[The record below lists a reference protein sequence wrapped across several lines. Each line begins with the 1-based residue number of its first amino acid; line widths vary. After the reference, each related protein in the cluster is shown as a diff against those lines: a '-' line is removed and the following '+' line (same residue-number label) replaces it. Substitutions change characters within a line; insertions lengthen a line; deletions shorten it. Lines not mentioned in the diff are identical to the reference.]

1 MIKDLKSFTKK
12 GERRNIEFK
21 KALKSPY
28 HLNEDRRKQL
38 ISQMKYRM
46 EKGKGK
52 AIYLLGVEDDGSLTG
67 LPKKELQE
75 SIHVLNVL
83 SREIGACIEEV
94 NQYSLDNGKIA
105 EVTIGW
111 KNSFKKE
118 HVVIGVAG
126 HVDHGKSTL
135 LGSLTTGILDDGT
148 GKTRIFLDTQKHE
161 IERGL
166 SADLSFAIYGFL
178 DGKPIR
184 LDNPLDKKEKSELM
198 EKCERIIS
206 FVDTVGHEPWLR
218 TTIRGIV
225 GQKLD
230 YGLLTVAADQGP
242 THITREHLGIILAME
257 LPVIVAITKTD
268 IVGEGK
274 VQKVHEKISELLKL
288 VGRIPFKVKNKSD
301 ALLVSEKMN
310 QHIVPII
317 ETSSVTGKG
326 LKLLDEL
333 FLNLKI
339 PENPSEDKKP
349 FMMYIDKIYSIKGV
363 GTVVSGTIR
372 QGRVKKGE
380 KLLLGPFHTGEFKQ
394 VKVKSIEMHHYQIGC
409 AEPGHIVGISIAGAS
424 PQEIERGMIL
434 AHPKYNPKTVR
445 EFEAE
450 VAILVHPT
458 TIKAG
463 YESVTHIET
472 IAETTIL
479 EPLHQ
484 EFMSAGDKG
493 KVRMRFKY
501 KPHHV
506 KEGQKLIF
514 REGRSKGIGFITRII
529 ENP

>member
-12 GERRNIEFK
+12 GERKNIEFK
-21 KALKSPY
+21 KALKTSY
-28 HLNEDRRKQL
+28 HLSEDRKKQL

-46 EKGKGK
+46 ERGRGK
-52 AIYLLGVEDDGSLTG
+52 AIYFLGVEDDGSLVG
-67 LPKKELQE
+67 LPIGELQE
-75 SIHVLNVL
+75 SLLVLRIL
-83 SREIGACIEEV
+83 SQEIGARIEEV
-94 NQYSLDNGKIA
+94 NRHPLKDGSVA
-105 EVTIGW
+105 EVTIGR
-111 KNSFKKE
+111 KNSFQKE
-118 HVVIGVAG
+118 HLVIGVAG

-135 LGSLTTGILDDGT
+135 VGSLTTGTLDDGT
-148 GKTRIFLDTQKHE
+148 GKTRIFLDIQKHE

-166 SADLSFAIYGFL
+166 SADLSFAIYGFIN
-178 DGKPIR
+178 GKPMR
-184 LDNPLDKKEKSELM
+184 MKNPLDKREKSELM

-225 GQKLD
+225 GQRLN
-230 YGLLTVAADQGP
+230 YGLLTIAADEGP

-257 LPVIVAITKTD
+257 LPVIVVITKTD
-268 IVGEGK
+268 LVEDENIT
-274 VQKVHEKISELLKL
+274 KVHDKISEILKL
-288 VGRIPFKVKNKSD
+288 VGRIPFKVKDRSD
-301 ALLVSEKMN
+301 ASLVSEKMN

-317 ETSSVTGKG
+317 ETSSVTGEG
-326 LKLLDEL
+326 LELLDEL
-333 FLNLKI
+333 FLNLRI

-349 FMMYIDKIYSIKGV
+349 FMMYIDKIYAVKGV

-372 QGRVKKGE
+372 QGKVKKGD
-380 KLLLGPFHTGEFKQ
+380 KLLLGPMSTGKFKE
-394 VKVKSIEMHHYQIGC
+394 VKVKSIEMHHYQIGH

-424 PQEIERGMIL
+424 PNEIERGMII
-434 AHPKYNPKTVR
+434 AHPDYKPKAVR

-479 EPLHQ
+479 EPIDRD
-484 EFMSAGDKG
+484 FMSAGDKG
-493 KVRMRFKY
+493 RVRMRFKY

-506 KEGQKLIF
+506 KEGQKIIF
-514 REGRSKGIGFITRII
+514 REGRTKGIGSITRII
-529 ENP
+529 ESL